1 MIKGVTKPFIAV
13 IDESKQKSLQGWL
26 PSTSEL
32 ISYPPFTLSLQSATE
47 SDVKTKKLLISRAG
61 VNICNI

>member
-1 MIKGVTKPFIAV
+1 MIKGVSKPFIAV
-13 IDESKQKSLQGWL
+13 IDESKQKSFQDWL
-26 PSTSEL
+26 PSTSEP
-32 ISYPPFTLSLQSATE
+32 ISYPPFALSLQSATE